1 MNVEDIE
8 DTYSSSV
15 YLIQKEEKD
24 DDDNDW
30 VQHVPDLQHRQKQKK
45 PFLVVSISKTSKIRL
60 LILVF
65 TVQCTEFMSKTSK
78 IFKCTCIYFRRM
90 IQTNTRLG
98 LSFGADIGLEI
109 VEDEEVEAEV
119 DQIEADEEVAQMYK
133 DAKKY
138 HRKIM
143 TGGFK

>member
-30 VQHVPDLQHRQKQKK
+30 VQHVPDPQHRQKQKK
-45 PFLVVSISKTSKIRL
+45 PFLVVSMSKTSKIRL

-65 TVQCTEFMSKTSK
+65 TVQCTEFMSKTSN
-78 IFKCTCIYFRRM
+78 IFKCTFISGGRSR
-90 IQTNTRLG
+90 QTKTWFEL
-98 LSFGADIGLEI
+98 GADIGLEI

-119 DQIEADEEVAQMYK
+119 DQIEVDEEVAQMYE
-133 DAKKY
+133 DAKKC

-143 TGGFK
+143 TDGFK